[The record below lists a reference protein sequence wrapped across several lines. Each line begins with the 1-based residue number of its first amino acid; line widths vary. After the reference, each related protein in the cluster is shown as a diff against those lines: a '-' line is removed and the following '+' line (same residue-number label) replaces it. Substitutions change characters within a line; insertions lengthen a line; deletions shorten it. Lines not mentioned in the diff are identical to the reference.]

1 MNDLKINIDV
11 KIKLR
16 NLDDAYWTIAD
27 PTLNYSINNY
37 KENFEIK
44 TYIDYN
50 DNCLIGA
57 TGFNEI
63 GSTGF
68 YEIFN
73 IVNAQPF
80 IIGADKEKL
89 ISLLTAG
96 TIDKTNLMY
105 MLSNYMLSEKIT
117 EFEEAIKKGDT
128 PDVNL
133 IEIYKYSKTKD
144 IDYISNSQFRKL
156 DNAIKQLY
164 IPRKKKPQVNI
175 KQNLL
180 YLLKFIKRYPKLG
193 TAIIDMDIKDE
204 NNSIEISANF
214 FNKNK
219 TYILTKIDCYKY
231 DINNTYTI
239 PPSQINDIFS
249 DIPLDSMQNK
259 YDYTIIDEMKKTS
272 TPIYVYKLTDTT
284 KEKQKKLL
292 EKAKETL
299 ITSDT
304 NPLTKEDIAYLNMKE
319 TVTSN
324 TKKDIDGY
332 EYIDTEFDITPE
344 IYKKIYKPANG
355 TSKNTYIPNG
365 DNIAMLSAIIDKI
378 L

>member
-16 NLDDAYWTIAD
+16 TLDDAYWSVPD
-27 PTLNYSINNY
+27 PTLNYNINNY
-37 KENFEIK
+37 KGEFETEVYIK
-44 TYIDYN
+44 YD
-50 DNCLIGA
+50 DECLLGA
-57 TGFNEI
+57 TN
-63 GSTGF
+63 F
-68 YEIFN
+68 YEIAN
-73 IVNAQPF
+73 VINGQPL
-80 IIGADKEKL
+80 ISGTDKEKL
-89 ISLLTAG
+89 ISLVTAG
-96 TIDKTNLMY
+96 TVDKTNIIY
-105 MLSNYMLSEKIT
+105 MLSDYMLSEKIT
-117 EFEEAIKKGDT
+117 KFEDIIKKGKT
-128 PDVNL
+128 PNTDLINL
-133 IEIYKYSKTKD
+133 YSYSKNKD
-144 IDYISNSQFRKL
+144 IDYISHNQFRKL
-156 DNAIKQLY
+156 DNAIKYIY

-180 YLLKFIKRYPKLG
+180 YLLKFIKRYPKLD
-193 TAIIDMDIKDE
+193 TTIVDMDIKDE

-214 FNKNK
+214 FDKNK

-259 YDYTIIDEMKKTS
+259 YDYTIVDEMKNTS
-272 TPIYVYKLTDTT
+272 TPVYVYKLTDTT

-299 ITSDT
+299 ATSGV

-319 TVTSN
+319 WVTAD

-332 EYIDTEFDITPE
+332 EYINTEFNITPE
-344 IYKKIYKPANG
+344 VYKKIYKPANG
-355 TSKNTYIPNG
+355 TSKNTYIPNS
-365 DNIAMLSAIIDKI
+365 DNIAILNAIIDKI

>member
-16 NLDDAYWTIAD
+16 NLNDAYWSIPD

-37 KENFEIK
+37 KENFEIE
-44 TYIDYN
+44 TYIDYD

-57 TGFNEI
+57 
-63 GSTGF
+63 TGF

-80 IIGADKEKL
+80 ITGADKEKL
-89 ISLLTAG
+89 ISLVTAS
-96 TIDKTNLMY
+96 TVDKTNLVY
-105 MLSNYMLSEKIT
+105 MLSNYMLSEKLT
-117 EFEEAIKKGDT
+117 EFENIIKKGDT
-128 PDVNL
+128 PDVELINL
-133 IEIYKYSKTKD
+133 YAYSKNKD
-144 IDYISNSQFRKL
+144 IDYISHNQFKKL
-156 DNAIKQLY
+156 NDTVKYIY
-164 IPRKKKPQVNI
+164 IPRKKKPQINI

-180 YLLKFIKRYPKLG
+180 YLLKFIKKYPKLG
-193 TAIIDMDIKDE
+193 TAIVDTDIKDE

-214 FNKNK
+214 FDKST
-219 TYILTKIDCYKY
+219 TYILTKVDCYKY

-284 KEKQKKLL
+284 KKKQKALL
-292 EKAKETL
+292 EKAKISL
-299 ITSDT
+299 VTSGT
-304 NPLTKEDIAYLNMKE
+304 NPLTTEDITYLNMKE

-344 IYKKIYKPANG
+344 VYKKIYKPNG
-355 TSKNTYIPNG
+355 GVLKNNYIQTG
-365 DNIAMLSAIIDKI
+365 DNVAILNTIVDKI

>member
-11 KIKLR
+11 KIQLR
-16 NLDDAYWTIAD
+16 NLDDTYWTIPD
-27 PTLNYSINNY
+27 PTFNYNINNY
-37 KENFEIK
+37 KENFETEVYIK
-44 TYIDYN
+44 YDDEY
-50 DNCLIGA
+50 LVGA
-57 TGFNEI
+57 TN
-63 GSTGF
+63 F
-68 YEIFN
+68 YEIAN
-73 IVNAQPF
+73 VINGQPL
-80 IIGADKEKL
+80 ISGTDKEKL
-89 ISLLTAG
+89 ISLVTAS
-96 TIDKTNLMY
+96 TVDKTNLVY

-117 EFEEAIKKGDT
+117 EFEDIIKKGKT
-128 PDVNL
+128 PNTDLINL
-133 IEIYKYSKTKD
+133 YSYSKNKD
-144 IDYISNSQFRKL
+144 IDYISHSQFKKL
-156 DNAIKQLY
+156 DDAIKYIY
-164 IPRKKKPQVNI
+164 IPRKKKTQVNI

-193 TAIIDMDIKDE
+193 TATVDMDIRDD
-204 NNSIEISANF
+204 NNGVKICANLLD
-214 FNKNK
+214 KNS
-219 TYILTKIDCYKY
+219 TYILTTVSCYKY
-231 DINNTYTI
+231 DISNAYTI

-249 DIPLDSMQNK
+249 DIPLDSMQNI
-259 YDYTIIDEMKKTS
+259 YNYTIVDEMKNTS
-272 TPIYVYKLTDTT
+272 TPVYVYKLTNTT

-304 NPLTKEDIAYLNMKE
+304 NQLTKENIAYLNMKE

-355 TSKNTYIPNG
+355 TSKKTYIPNG
-365 DNIAMLSAIIDKI
+365 DNIAILGTIIDKI

>member
-1 MNDLKINIDV
+1 MNNLKVSIDI
-11 KIKLR
+11 KIELR
-16 NLDDAYWTIAD
+16 TLDDAYWSVPD
-27 PTLNYSINNY
+27 PTLNYNINNY
-37 KENFEIK
+37 KEEFE
-44 TYIDYN
+44 TEVYINYDDERLLGTTN
-50 DNCLIGA
+50 
-57 TGFNEI
+57 
-63 GSTGF
+63 F
-68 YEIFN
+68 YEIAN
-73 IVNAQPF
+73 VINGQPL
-80 IIGADKEKL
+80 ISGADKEKL
-89 ISLLTAG
+89 IALVTTG

-105 MLSNYMLSEKIT
+105 MLSDYILSEKIT
-117 EFEEAIKKGDT
+117 EFEDIIKKGKT
-128 PDVNL
+128 PNTDLINL
-133 IEIYKYSKTKD
+133 YSYSKNKD

-193 TAIIDMDIKDE
+193 TVIIDMDIKDE
-204 NNSIEISANF
+204 SNSIEISANF
-214 FNKNK
+214 FDKNK

-259 YDYTIIDEMKKTS
+259 YDYTIVDEMKKTS

-292 EKAKETL
+292 EKAKISL
-299 ITSDT
+299 VTSDI

-344 IYKKIYKPANG
+344 VYKKIYKPNG
-355 TSKNTYIPNG
+355 GILKDNYIQTGN
-365 DNIAMLSAIIDKI
+365 NVAILSDIVDKI

>member
-16 NLDDAYWTIAD
+16 NLNDAYWTIAD

-37 KENFEIK
+37 KENFEIE
-44 TYIDYN
+44 TYINYDDEYL
-50 DNCLIGA
+50 CGA
-57 TGFNEI
+57 TN
-63 GSTGF
+63 F
-68 YEIFN
+68 YEIAN
-73 IVNAQPF
+73 VINAQPF
-80 IIGADKEKL
+80 ITEADKEKL
-89 ISLLTAG
+89 IALVTAG
-96 TIDKTNLMY
+96 TMDKKNLVY
-105 MLSNYMLSEKIT
+105 MLSNYMLSEKLT
-117 EFEEAIKKGDT
+117 EFENIIKKGDT

-193 TAIIDMDIKDE
+193 TTIVDMDIKDE
-204 NNSIEISANF
+204 SNSIEISANF
-214 FNKNK
+214 FDKNK

-259 YDYTIIDEMKKTS
+259 YDYTIVDEMEKTS
-272 TPIYVYKLTDTT
+272 TPVYVYKLTDTT

-344 IYKKIYKPANG
+344 IYKKIYKPNG
-355 TSKNTYIPNG
+355 GILKDNYMQTG
-365 DNIAMLSAIIDKI
+365 DNIAILNAIVDKI

>member
-16 NLDDAYWTIAD
+16 NLNDAYWTIAD

-37 KENFEIK
+37 KENFEIE
-44 TYIDYN
+44 TYINYDDEYL
-50 DNCLIGA
+50 CGA
-57 TGFNEI
+57 
-63 GSTGF
+63 TGF

-80 IIGADKEKL
+80 ITGADKEKL

-105 MLSNYMLSEKIT
+105 MLSNYMLSEKLT
-117 EFEEAIKKGDT
+117 EFEDIIKKGKT
-128 PDVNL
+128 PNTDLINL
-133 IEIYKYSKTKD
+133 YSYNKNKD
-144 IDYISNSQFRKL
+144 IDYISHNQFRKL
-156 DNAIKQLY
+156 DDTIKQLY

-214 FNKNK
+214 FDKNK

-259 YDYTIIDEMKKTS
+259 YDYTIIDKMKKTS
-272 TPIYVYKLTDTT
+272 TPIYVYKLTDAT

-299 ITSDT
+299 ITSDI

-344 IYKKIYKPANG
+344 VYKKIYKPNG
-355 TSKNTYIPNG
+355 GILKDNYIQTGN
-365 DNIAMLSAIIDKI
+365 NVAILSDIVDKI

>member
-37 KENFEIK
+37 KENFEIE
-44 TYIDYN
+44 TYIDY
-50 DNCLIGA
+50 DNEYLCGA
-57 TGFNEI
+57 TN
-63 GSTGF
+63 F
-68 YEIFN
+68 YEIAN
-73 IVNAQPF
+73 VINGQPLIF
-80 IIGADKEKL
+80 GTDKEKL
-89 ISLLTAG
+89 ISLVTAG
-96 TIDKTNLMY
+96 TVDKTNLVY
-105 MLSNYMLSEKIT
+105 MLSNYMFSEKIT

-204 NNSIEISANF
+204 SNSIEISANF
-214 FNKNK
+214 FDKNK
-219 TYILTKIDCYKY
+219 TYILTKIDYYKY

-259 YDYTIIDEMKKTS
+259 YDYTIIDKMKKTS
-272 TPIYVYKLTDTT
+272 TPIYVYKLTDAT

-292 EKAKETL
+292 EKAKISL
-299 ITSDT
+299 VTSDI

-344 IYKKIYKPANG
+344 VYKKIYKPNG
-355 TSKNTYIPNG
+355 GVLKDNYIQTG
-365 DNIAMLSAIIDKI
+365 DNVAILNTIVDKI

>member
-16 NLDDAYWTIAD
+16 NLNDAYWTIAD

-37 KENFEIK
+37 KENFEIE
-44 TYIDYN
+44 TYIDYD

-63 GSTGF
+63 GATGF
-68 YEIFN
+68 NEIFN

-80 IIGADKEKL
+80 ISETDKEKL
-89 ISLLTAG
+89 ISLVTAG
-96 TIDKTNLMY
+96 TVDKTNLMY

-117 EFEEAIKKGDT
+117 EFEETIKKGDT

-144 IDYISNSQFRKL
+144 IDYISHNQFRKL
-156 DNAIKQLY
+156 DNAIKYIY
-164 IPRKKKPQVNI
+164 IPRKKKPQI
-175 KQNLL
+175 DLKQNLL

-193 TAIIDMDIKDE
+193 TATVDMDIRDD
-204 NNSIEISANF
+204 NSGVKICANLLD
-214 FNKNK
+214 KNS
-219 TYILTKIDCYKY
+219 TYILTTVSCYKY
-231 DINNTYTI
+231 DISNAYTI
-239 PPSQINDIFS
+239 PPHQISDIFKDLS
-249 DIPLDSMQNK
+249 FYNTQNK
-259 YDYTIIDEMKKTS
+259 YDYTIVDEMKNTS

-292 EKAKETL
+292 EKAKISL
-299 ITSDT
+299 VTSDI

-344 IYKKIYKPANG
+344 VYKKIYKPNG
-355 TSKNTYIPNG
+355 GILKNNYIQTGN
-365 DNIAMLSAIIDKI
+365 NVAILSDIVDKI

>member
-16 NLDDAYWTIAD
+16 TLDDAYWSVPD
-27 PTLNYSINNY
+27 PTLNYNINNY
-37 KENFEIK
+37 KGEFETEVYIK
-44 TYIDYN
+44 YD
-50 DNCLIGA
+50 DECLLGA
-57 TGFNEI
+57 TN
-63 GSTGF
+63 F

-80 IIGADKEKL
+80 ITGADKEKL

-105 MLSNYMLSEKIT
+105 MLSNYMLSEKLT
-117 EFEEAIKKGDT
+117 EFESIIKKGNT

-133 IEIYKYSKTKD
+133 IEIYKYSKAKD

-156 DNAIKQLY
+156 NNAIKQLY

-193 TAIIDMDIKDE
+193 TTIIDMDIKDE

-214 FNKNK
+214 FDKNK

-259 YDYTIIDEMKKTS
+259 YDYTIIDKMKKTS

-292 EKAKETL
+292 EKAKISL

-304 NPLTKEDIAYLNMKE
+304 NPLTKEDIAYLNIKE

-332 EYIDTEFDITPE
+332 EYIDTEFNITPE
-344 IYKKIYKPANG
+344 VYKKIYKPNG
-355 TSKNTYIPNG
+355 GILKDNYIQTG
-365 DNIAMLSAIIDKI
+365 DNVAILNDIVDKI
-378 L
+378 V

>member
-16 NLDDAYWTIAD
+16 NLNDAYWTIAD

-37 KENFEIK
+37 KGEFEIE
-44 TYIDYN
+44 TYINYDDEYL
-50 DNCLIGA
+50 CGA
-57 TGFNEI
+57 TN
-63 GSTGF
+63 F
-68 YEIFN
+68 YEIAN
-73 IVNAQPF
+73 VINEQPL
-80 IIGADKEKL
+80 ISGTDKEKL
-89 ISLLTAG
+89 ISLITAS
-96 TIDKTNLMY
+96 TVDKTNLVY
-105 MLSNYMLSEKIT
+105 MLSDYILSEKIT
-117 EFEEAIKKGDT
+117 EFEDIIKKGDT
-128 PDVNL
+128 PDVNR

-156 DNAIKQLY
+156 NNAIKQLY

-204 NNSIEISANF
+204 SNSIEISANF
-214 FNKNK
+214 FDKNK
-219 TYILTKIDCYKY
+219 TYILTKVDCYKY

-249 DIPLDSMQNK
+249 DIPLDNMQNI
-259 YDYTIIDEMKKTS
+259 YNYTIVDEMKNTS
-272 TPIYVYKLTDTT
+272 TPVYVYKLTDTT

-324 TKKDIDGY
+324 TKKDINGY

-344 IYKKIYKPANG
+344 VYKKIYKPNG
-355 TSKNTYIPNG
+355 GILKDNYIQTG
-365 DNIAMLSAIIDKI
+365 DNVAILNDIVDKI